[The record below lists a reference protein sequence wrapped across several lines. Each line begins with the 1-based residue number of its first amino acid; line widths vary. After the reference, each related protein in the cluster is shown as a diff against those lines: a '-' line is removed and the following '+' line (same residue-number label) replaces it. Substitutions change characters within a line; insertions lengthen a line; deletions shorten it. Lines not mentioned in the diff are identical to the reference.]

1 LDRFGA
7 HLAKTLPNQ
16 FSFSRVFDA
25 PRELVWK
32 AVTEPERL
40 AHWWGPKGFT
50 MLACNVDL
58 RPGGVFLYAM
68 RSPDGHEMW
77 GKWVYREIVPPER
90 LSSVVSFTD
99 KHGNILRHPA
109 SPTWPLEVL
118 NTMILSEHEGK
129 TTMTVSGYP
138 VNATEEERK
147 TYDAGHGS
155 MKQGF
160 KGTLDQLE
168 AYLEKAKQA

>member
-1 LDRFGA
+1 
-7 HLAKTLPNQ
+7 
-16 FSFSRVFDA
+16 
-25 PRELVWK
+25 
-32 AVTEPERL
+32 
-40 AHWWGPKGFT
+40 
-50 MLACNVDL
+50 
-58 RPGGVFLYAM
+58 M

-99 KHGNILRHPA
+99 EHGNILRHPA

-118 NTMILSEHEGK
+118 NIMTLSEQEGK
-129 TTMTVSGYP
+129 TTMTISGHP
-138 VNATEEERK
+138 INATEEEIN
-147 TYDAGHGS
+147 TYNAGRGS

-168 AYLEKAKQA
+168 DYLAKVNQS